1 MGLKDRRRLTLS
13 SSLHRAGN
21 SVLELE
27 LAGTES
33 AVERGSRLRIKAGS
47 LVFSFKLNLK
57 ALFFTSGEENI
68 GGLLALAELGPGPG
82 AELRRLPGDSG

>member
-1 MGLKDRRRLTLS
+1 MTLS

-21 SVLELE
+21 SELELE

-33 AVERGSRLRIKAGS
+33 ASGSRLRMKAGS